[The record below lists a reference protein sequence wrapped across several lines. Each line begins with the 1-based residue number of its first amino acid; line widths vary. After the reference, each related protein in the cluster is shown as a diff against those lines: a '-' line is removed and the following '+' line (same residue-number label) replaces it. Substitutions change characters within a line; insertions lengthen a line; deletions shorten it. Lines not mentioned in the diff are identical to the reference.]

1 MKNTLFRI
9 AALLLVVGCCL
20 TCLSLTAYAEPEDD
34 DWTYDDEPEE
44 TEPVVETQPEEVGAF
59 TPNGNLTLIDD
70 YYKIEGVDENGN
82 VESKQFLTLQSKNG
96 NYFYLVIDRFGTTE
110 NVYFLNLV
118 DEADLMALID
128 GEDNPS
134 PVQCTCTEKCK
145 AGSVNTACPV
155 CKQNMAEC
163 AGKETPPE
171 VTEAT
176 EPVETTQPTTPAK
189 QQSTSFPAGII
200 VFVIGIV
207 AVVGAV
213 LFIKAK
219 KKKNAVADPDGFDDI
234 PEQEPARS
242 EHDTDHSEE

>member
-44 TEPVVETQPEEVGAF
+44 TEPIVETQPEEVGAF

-82 VESKQFLTLQSKNG
+82 VASKQFLTLQSKNG

-128 GEDNPS
+128 GEETPS
-134 PVQCTCTEKCK
+134 PVQCTCAERCK

-155 CKQNMAEC
+155 CKQNMTEC
-163 AGKETPPE
+163 AGKETIP
-171 VTEAT
+171 EAT
-176 EPVETTQPTTPAK
+176 EVETTQPTTPAK
-189 QQSTSFPAGII
+189 QQTTSFPAGII
-200 VFVIGIV
+200 VFIIGIV

-213 LFIKAK
+213 FFIRAK
-219 KKKNAVADPDGFDDI
+219 KKKNAVSDPDGFDDI
-234 PEQEPARS
+234 PEKEEPKEQE
-242 EHDTDHSEE
+242 

>member
-1 MKNTLFRI
+1 MKHTIYRMI
-9 AALLLVVGCCL
+9 ALLLVVGCCL
-20 TCLSLTAYAEPEDD
+20 ACLSLTAYAEPEDD

-82 VESKQFLTLQSKNG
+82 VASKQFLTLQSKNG

-128 GEDNPS
+128 EETNAS
-134 PVQCTCTEKCK
+134 PVQCTCAERCK

-163 AGKETPPE
+163 AGNETPPE

-176 EPVETTQPTTPAK
+176 EPIETTQPTTPAK

-234 PEQEPARS
+234 PEKEEPKEQE
-242 EHDTDHSEE
+242 

>member
-1 MKNTLFRI
+1 MKHTIYRMI
-9 AALLLVVGCCL
+9 ALLLVVGCCL

-59 TPNGNLTLIDD
+59 TPSGNLTLIDD
-70 YYKIEGVDENGN
+70 YYKIEGIDENGN
-82 VESKQFLTLQSKNG
+82 VASKQFLTLQSKNG

-118 DEADLMALID
+118 DESDLLALID
-128 GEDNPS
+128 GEDSPS
-134 PVQCTCTEKCK
+134 PVQCTCTERCK
-145 AGSVNTACPV
+145 AGSVNTTCPV
-155 CKQNMAEC
+155 CKQNMTEC

-171 VTEAT
+171 VTEVT

-200 VFVIGIV
+200 VFVIGLV

-219 KKKNAVADPDGFDDI
+219 KKKNAVADPDGFDVIEEKALIEETD
-234 PEQEPARS
+234 EQEG
-242 EHDTDHSEE
+242 

>member
-1 MKNTLFRI
+1 MKHTIYRMI
-9 AALLLVVGCCL
+9 AMLLVVCCCL

-82 VESKQFLTLQSKNG
+82 VASKQFLTLQSKNG

-128 GEDNPS
+128 GEETPS
-134 PVQCTCTEKCK
+134 PVQCTCTERCK

-155 CKQNMAEC
+155 CKQNMTEC
-163 AGKETPPE
+163 AGKETPSE

-176 EPVETTQPTTPAK
+176 EPIETTQPTAPAK
-189 QQSTSFPAGII
+189 QQTTAFPAGMI

-213 LFIKAK
+213 FFVKAK
-219 KKKNAVADPDGFDDI
+219 KKKNAVADPDGFDVIEEKALIEETD
-234 PEQEPARS
+234 EQEG
-242 EHDTDHSEE
+242 